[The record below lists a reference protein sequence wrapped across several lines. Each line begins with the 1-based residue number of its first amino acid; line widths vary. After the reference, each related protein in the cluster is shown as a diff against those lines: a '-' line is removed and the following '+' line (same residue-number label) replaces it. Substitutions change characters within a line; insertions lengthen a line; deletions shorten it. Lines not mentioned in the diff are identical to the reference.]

1 MGSQGCEASVGVC
14 VFWFIGGTKLCL
26 VEEDPRPSCLG
37 GSRKDAGEFLQI
49 RGDCLAE
56 CSDFFTGGH
65 GTDSVG
71 TGLDGEA
78 GSDGWDIWGG

>member
-1 MGSQGCEASVGVC
+1 LRAGNRTRTISS
-14 VFWFIGGTKLCL
+14 TKFRL

-37 GSRKDAGEFLQI
+37 GSRKDAGELLQV
-49 RGDCLAE
+49 GSDGFAE

-71 TGLDGEA
+71 TGLD
-78 GSDGWDIWGG
+78 

>member
-1 MGSQGCEASVGVC
+1 LRAGNRTRTISS
-14 VFWFIGGTKLCL
+14 TKFRL

-37 GSRKDAGEFLQI
+37 GARKDAWELLQI
-49 RGDCLAE
+49 RGDGLSE

-71 TGLDGEA
+71 TGLD
-78 GSDGWDIWGG
+78 